1 MSLTPRIAIDAM
13 GGDVGVRVMCVWV
26 YCDGVKPVFRLWENT
41 GPYTKGKS
49 ECGMGRG

>member
-1 MSLTPRIAIDAM
+1 MPNLPYMA
-13 GGDVGVRVMCVWV
+13 VHLGVRVVCVWV

-49 ECGMGRG
+49 ECGMGRV